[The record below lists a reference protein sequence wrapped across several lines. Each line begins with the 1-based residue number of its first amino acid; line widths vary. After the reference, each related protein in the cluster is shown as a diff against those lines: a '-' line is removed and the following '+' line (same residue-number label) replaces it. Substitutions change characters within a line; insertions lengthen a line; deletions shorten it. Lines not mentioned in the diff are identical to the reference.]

1 MVVGSDGAGVGG
13 GGTAR
18 ATDHIQYTTL
28 WSKLEPGLKNDRKS
42 QEDLNAMA
50 KDPRESLVAP
60 VRSEDPKPSD
70 KNKAED
76 GLNGKQVAKKLKDN
90 KNQEQ
95 ELSEEDAALKEELEM
110 LVQRLKESDQQ
121 LYKPTLEML
130 RSLIRTSTS
139 SMTSVPKPLKFLRPH
154 FGDLVRIFY
163 SWGTQDDYDRA
174 MKEDEE
180 VKQEVQRIKLAEK
193 AAAAAAAAAAPPSEP
208 EKKEPG
214 GEIKSEDSKT
224 NSNEDSLKNKKI
236 DGTMGSTGSAAAP
249 SLPSFNAQPGS
260 IKGVSPLARILLAE
274 IISVLAM
281 TYSDSG
287 LRDTLAFR
295 LRSHNIDHPSERDD
309 PGVWGHEYVRHLA
322 AEIAEAYQAVQLR
335 SDDIAEDERIETEEQ
350 TLRKRELHRLAML
363 LVPFLLSHNGEADA
377 IDLLLEL
384 ESIHD
389 IVPLVAE
396 HNYSRV
402 CNYMLSCV
410 NFLVPPD
417 DTNFLRACREIYRS
431 HSRFSESMMVNIK
444 MGDKAGVKQDFESAS
459 NPNMKLQLAH
469 LLARHQLPYLSADL
483 TEDEELNDVLN
494 NTKLTT
500 HFKAFGE
507 NLNVTEPKTR
517 EDIYKSHLENLPP
530 SLAVKVDSAKQ
541 NLAGT
546 FVNAFV
552 NAGFGNDPLMANAEG
567 GQSWIYK
574 NKEDGMMSAAASL
587 GVSLLWDTDGGI
599 SQIDKYTYATDDYIK
614 AGALLANGLLHSGVR
629 TEMDVALA
637 LLADHIDSTVVP
649 IRVSAIIGIGIA
661 YAGTHREDIMDL
673 LLPRVEDTAVSME
686 IAGIAALA
694 LGFIFVGSGDG
705 NISRTILQTMM
716 ERENDQ
722 LNNKWSRYLGL
733 GLALLY
739 LGQQDSTESADAT
752 IETLKA
758 IEHPLSQQALVLL
771 ESCLFAGSGNV
782 LKIQS
787 MLHHCADHHTPSSNS
802 SNEEEANKD
811 EEKEGEEVSE
821 QTTLHQQLA
830 VFGIAVIAMGEE
842 VGAEMSLRHFGHLMQ
857 YGETPIRRAVPLAL
871 GLVSVSDPIL
881 PVLDTLSKYSHDSDL
896 GVALNSIFAMG
907 LVGAGTNN
915 ARLAQMLRQ
924 LSTYYYK
931 EPDCLFM
938 VRVAQGLVHLGKGTL
953 GLGPFHCDRQ
963 IMSPVAVAA
972 LLSTILAFTD
982 AKSFILEKAHW
993 LLFLLTPA
1001 MYPRFLM
1008 TFGEDGKP
1016 IETSVRVGQA
1026 VNIVGQAGKP
1036 KSISGFQ
1043 THITPVRLGNTERA
1057 ELASEEFIPYS
1068 HVLEGLVILAKNP
1081 GFESETMVS

>member
-1 MVVGSDGAGVGG
+1 M
-13 GGTAR
+13 AR
-18 ATDHIQYTTL
+18 
-28 WSKLEPGLKNDRKS
+28 ELKKALAD
-42 QEDLNAMA
+42 
-50 KDPRESLVAP
+50 P
-60 VRSEDPKPSD
+60 VRSDDQS
-70 KNKAED
+70 NKKTTQTSEGD
-76 GLNGKQVAKKLKDN
+76 GLNGKDVAKKLNDN
-90 KNQEQ
+90 MIHDQ

-110 LVQRLKESDQQ
+110 LIQRLKETELQ

-154 FGDLVRIFY
+154 FNNLKRIFY
-163 SWGTQDDYDRA
+163 SWGSREEYVLA
-174 MKEDEE
+174 VKEDEE
-180 VKQEVQRIKLAEK
+180 VKEEIERVKTLEK
-193 AAAAAAAAAAPPSEP
+193 AAAAARQTDSEPKEAESTDAHKADQSTTSVKEESKSSASASHLQPSENSSKP
-208 EKKEPG
+208 AATAKSPAMISFQAEPG
-214 GEIKSEDSKT
+214 SV
-224 NSNEDSLKNKKI
+224 
-236 DGTMGSTGSAAAP
+236 
-249 SLPSFNAQPGS
+249 
-260 IKGVSPLARILLAE
+260 KGVSVSDRTLLAD

-287 LRDTLAFR
+287 LRETLAFR
-295 LRSHNIDHPSERDD
+295 LRGHKISKSAAGED

-322 AEIAEAYQAVQLR
+322 AEIAEAYQAAQFKP
-335 SDDIAEDERIETEEQ
+335 DDVADDMRIETEEQ
-350 TLRKRELHRLAML
+350 IARKQELHQLAMQ

-384 ESIHD
+384 ESVND

-417 DTNFLRACREIYRS
+417 DTNFLKACRAIYRS

-444 MGDKAGVKQDFESAS
+444 MGDRTGVKEDFDSAS
-459 NPNMKLQLAH
+459 NPMMKLQLAH
-469 LLARHQLPYLSADL
+469 LLARHQLPYLSAGLTDDL
-483 TEDEELNDVLN
+483 DLNDVLN

-500 HFKAFGE
+500 HFKAFAE
-507 NLNVTEPKTR
+507 NLNVIEPKTR
-517 EDIYKSHLENLPP
+517 EEIYKSHLENLPP
-530 SLAVKVDSAKQ
+530 NIGIKVDSAKQ

-552 NAGFGNDPLMANAEG
+552 NAGFGNDPLMAKAEEG
-567 GQSWIYK
+567 RSWIYK
-574 NKEDGMMSAAASL
+574 NKEDAMMSAAASL

-599 SQIDKYTYATDDYIK
+599 SQIDKYTYATEDHIK
-614 AGALLANGLLHSGVR
+614 AGALLANGLLHCGVR
-629 TEMDVALA
+629 TDMDVALA
-637 LLADHIDSTVVP
+637 LLADHVDSTSVS

-661 YAGTHREDIMDL
+661 HAGTHREDIMNL
-673 LLPRVEDTAVSME
+673 LVPHIEDTSVAMQVS
-686 IAGIAALA
+686 AIAALA
-694 LGFIFVGSGDG
+694 LGFVYVGSGDG
-705 NISRTILQTMM
+705 DISRTILQTMM
-716 ERENDQ
+716 EREVDQ

-758 IEHPLSQQALVLL
+758 IEHTLGKQTLVML

-787 MLHHCADHHTPSSNS
+787 MLHHCSDHHTGN
-802 SNEEEANKD
+802 NDATDEEEHKD
-811 EEKEGEEVSE
+811 EEKTVEDVPE

-830 VFGIAVIAMGEE
+830 VLGIAMIAMGEE

-857 YGETPIRRAVPLAL
+857 YGEAPIRRAVPLAL
-871 GLVSVSDPIL
+871 GLISVSDPIL

-896 GVALNSIFAMG
+896 SVALNSIFAMG

-924 LSTYYYK
+924 LSTYYYR

-953 GLGPFHCDRQ
+953 GLGPFHTDRQ
-963 IMSPVAVAA
+963 IMSPVALAA
-972 LLSTILAFTD
+972 LLSTIMAFTD
-982 AKSFILEKAHW
+982 AKSFILAKAHW

-1008 TFGEDGKP
+1008 TFGEDGQQ
-1016 IETSVRVGQA
+1016 IETAVRVGQA

-1043 THITPVRLGNTERA
+1043 THTTPVRLGNTERA
-1057 ELASEEFIPYS
+1057 ELATEEYIPYS
-1068 HVLEGLVILAKNP
+1068 HVLEGLVILSKNA
-1081 GFESETMVS
+1081 GFESEAMVS

>member
-1 MVVGSDGAGVGG
+1 
-13 GGTAR
+13 
-18 ATDHIQYTTL
+18 
-28 WSKLEPGLKNDRKS
+28 
-42 QEDLNAMA
+42 MA
-50 KDPRESLVAP
+50 KDPKESLVAP
-60 VRSEDPKPSD
+60 VRSDDVKPSD
-70 KNKAED
+70 KKKSED
-76 GLNGKQVAKKLKDN
+76 GLNGKQVAKKLNDN
-90 KNQEQ
+90 KTHDQ
-95 ELSEEDAALKEELEM
+95 ELSEEDTALKEELEM
-110 LVQRLKESDQQ
+110 LVQRLKESDRQ

-163 SWGTQDDYDRA
+163 SWGSREEYDQA
-174 MKEDEE
+174 MREDGE
-180 VKQEVQRIKLAEK
+180 VKQEIQRLKQAEK
-193 AAAAAAAAAAPPSEP
+193 ATAAAAAAAVIPSSEP
-208 EKKEPG
+208 EKKESD
-214 GEIKSEDSKT
+214 GETKPDESKT
-224 NSNEDSLKNKKI
+224 KAKEVSSGSKNN
-236 DGTMGSTGSAAAP
+236 DGETTLNRSAAVPA
-249 SLPSFNAQPGS
+249 LPPFHAEPGS
-260 IKGVSPLARILLAE
+260 VKGVSSMDRILLAE

-295 LRSHNIDHPSERDD
+295 LRSHKVDHSSVRDD

-322 AEIAEAYQAVQLR
+322 AEIAEAYQAVQSK
-335 SDDIAEDERIETEEQ
+335 SDDMAEDERIETDEQ
-350 TLRKRELHRLAML
+350 SSRKKELHQLAML

-384 ESIHD
+384 ESIND

-417 DTNFLRACREIYRS
+417 DTNFLRACRQIYRS

-444 MGDKAGVKQDFESAS
+444 MGDKAGVKEDFESAS

-483 TEDEELNDVLN
+483 TEDEDLNDVLN
-494 NTKLTT
+494 NTKLTA

-517 EDIYKSHLENLPP
+517 EDIYKSHLENIPA
-530 SLAVKVDSAKQ
+530 SLGIKMDSAKQ

-574 NKEDGMMSAAASL
+574 NKDDGMMSAAASL

-599 SQIDKYTYATDDYIK
+599 SQIDKYTYATDDHIK

-637 LLADHIDSTVVP
+637 LLADHIDSAVVP

-661 YAGTHREDIMDL
+661 YAGTHRDDIMDL
-673 LLPRVEDTAVSME
+673 LLPRIEDTAVSME
-686 IAGIAALA
+686 IAGVAALA

-758 IEHPLSQQALVLL
+758 IEHPLSKQTLVLL
-771 ESCLFAGSGNV
+771 ESCLVRWVGNG
-782 LKIQS
+782 
-787 MLHHCADHHTPSSNS
+787 T
-802 SNEEEANKD
+802 NEEEANKE
-811 EEKEGEEVSE
+811 EEKDGEEVSE

-830 VFGIAVIAMGEE
+830 VIGIAVIAMGEE

-857 YGETPIRRAVPLAL
+857 YGEAPIRRAVPLAL
-871 GLVSVSDPIL
+871 GLVSVSDPVL

-963 IMSPVAVAA
+963 VMSPVAVAA
-972 LLSTILAFTD
+972 LLSTIMAFTD
-982 AKSFILEKAHW
+982 AKSFILDKAHW

-1008 TFGEDGKP
+1008 TFGEDGKA

-1043 THITPVRLGNTERA
+1043 THVTPVRLGNTERA
-1057 ELASEEFIPYS
+1057 ELASEEFIPYA
-1068 HVLEGLVILAKNP
+1068 HVLEGLVILSKNP
-1081 GFESETMVS
+1081 GFESETMIS